1 MQNICIFK
9 YTSIKCIYVQIRELD
24 RHTWV
29 GRRHQGWPCRIPQE
43 SAAHA
48 NRQAMY
54 FILAKLLFSLL
65 AAGFTAHSTGEI
77 AEWG

>member
-1 MQNICIFK
+1 MYKSESWTDTPGQAAG
-9 YTSIKCIYVQIRELD
+9 TRA
-24 RHTWV
+24 
-29 GRRHQGWPCRIPQE
+29 GPCRIPQE

-48 NRQAMY
+48 NRQATY